1 MQYKLSQHPLNAL
14 RLVLLFS
21 TPRPSESKNRGPLP
35 GQSTVPL
42 SVSRHAESKGGGKH
56 LWCLS
61 FFDIPLATQ
70 DPHLPLEL
78 TRLARTLHSLHRF
91 TEPATPES
99 VTTIPYSLFPA
110 RALPAS
116 RFRAPRAVGSPSQCN
131 DRVTLPLRNSYIIS
145 I

>member
-1 MQYKLSQHPLNAL
+1 MVNAVQTVATSAQCIATCFTVFDPQTL
-14 RLVLLFS
+14 RIKKPRS
-21 TPRPSESKNRGPLP
+21 TTRPKHGAAVSVAARGV
-35 GQSTVPL
+35 QRRREASVVPQ
-42 SVSRHAESKGGGKH
+42 
-56 LWCLS
+56 

-116 RFRAPRAVGSPSQCN
+116 RFRAPRAVGSQAN
-131 DRVTLPLRNSYIIS
+131 ATTVLRCLCGIRI
-145 I
+145 